1 MPENEHKPLG
11 IKLFVKENVTQGD
24 LERYAAEYR
33 KFDHTGVI
41 EHRGAVVRAMWK
53 AGIIIEPT
61 QISDVADMDPRVIRW
76 MSEKLDA
83 YYTELTTI
91 PPE

>member
-1 MPENEHKPLG
+1 MPEYEHKTLG
-11 IKLFVKENVTQGD
+11 VKLFVKDNVTQGD
-24 LERYAAEYR
+24 LEKYAAEYR
-33 KFDHTGVI
+33 NFDHTGDI

-53 AGIIIEPT
+53 VGIIIEPT
-61 QISDVADMDPRVIRW
+61 QIGDVAEMDPKVIRW

-83 YYTELTTI
+83 YYKELTTI